1 MNNKVHYHFEDHE
14 SEMADWLTKHPD
26 IDIISMVADHVGYF
40 YVFYRQKESI
50 KNEKNN
56 QE

>member
-1 MNNKVHYHFEDHE
+1 MNNKVQYHFENHE
-14 SEMADWLTKHPD
+14 SDMADWLTKHPN

-56 QE
+56 KE